1 MTSFVIENRYNPVD
15 LLLFVRALGLARRA
29 QRVSS
34 VPLPQLVAE
43 MSLLQRGFQRHSV
56 DRLGRAAARATA
68 RWSRWFGGFDTCLVR
83 SLVLG
88 AMLADRPGVALIV
101 GFKPGQDQL
110 SVDGHAWV
118 TVHGSP
124 VGPDGGRATGHY
136 RRLLEVPF
144 RDPGDE
150 A

>member
-1 MTSFVIENRYNPVD
+1 VNISVVEKRYNPVD
-15 LLLFVRALGLARRA
+15 VLLFVRALGLARFA
-29 QRVSS
+29 QRASS

-43 MSLLQRGFQRHSV
+43 MSRRRHGFQHHSA
-56 DRLGRAAARATA
+56 DRLGRATVRATA
-68 RWSRWFGGFDTCLVR
+68 RWARWFGGFDTCLVR

-88 AMLADRPGVALIV
+88 AMLADRPGVALNI

-110 SVDGHAWV
+110 TVDGHAWV
-118 TVHGSP
+118 TVEGSP
-124 VGPDGGRATGHY
+124 VGPDGNRATGHY
-136 RRLLEVPF
+136 SRLLEVPF